1 MPENWNMRKQMKR
14 IINRLTS
21 PSKLGGNPGA
31 ENFGARILNLE
42 DVNHEMIRLWAELE
56 GRAIES
62 NAYLSPY
69 FILPALKHLTPDTR
83 PIIIIIENNEGGI
96 RRLTGFGVF
105 EFTYGT
111 KKMPL
116 PHLKAYKST
125 HSFLTGLLIDR
136 DFVEPTITA
145 LFSFFCKS
153 GSNWHGV
160 EFVDR
165 YGDSELTN
173 QLDKVASRV
182 GYPWFNYDM
191 KNRAILIPKENGAD
205 FLPHSRMKDLRR
217 CMKKLSGAGDVQ
229 WRVIRSK
236 QGDREPVDASLKLE
250 HMGWKGENGTSL
262 LSVPGHEVFF
272 REMID
277 GFSLSGRTFFTEL
290 SLNGEVI
297 ASTSNL
303 ISGSAG
309 FAFKV
314 GFHPAFSK
322 MSPGIL
328 NEVEFVNNAAN
339 LFPELE
345 YIDSGA
351 EEGSFID
358 DLWEGR
364 RTLISGFYATS
375 SIGKRVLSGTDRLRS
390 IKRHLTDV
398 SRTLFT

>member
-1 MPENWNMRKQMKR
+1 MMR
-14 IINRLTS
+14 IIKRLTS
-21 PSKLGGNPGA
+21 PSTLSCNSSA
-31 ENFGARILNLE
+31 ENFRVRTLNLE
-42 DVNHEMIRLWAELE
+42 DLNHEIIRLWVELE

-83 PIIIIIENNEGGI
+83 PIIIIIENNEGGN
-96 RRLTGFGVF
+96 RKLTGVGVF

-125 HSFLTGLLIDR
+125 HSFLTGLLIDS

-145 LFSFFCKS
+145 LFSFFCKPD
-153 GSNWHGV
+153 SNWHGV

-165 YGDSELTN
+165 YGDTELTN

-182 GYPWFNYDM
+182 GSTWFNYDRKLRSM
-191 KNRAILIPKENGAD
+191 LIPKESGTD
-205 FLPHSRMKDLRR
+205 FLTHSKKKDLARR
-217 CMKKLSGAGDVQ
+217 MRNLRSAGEVQ
-229 WRVIRSK
+229 WQVIRSK
-236 QGDREPVDASLKLE
+236 QGNHEHIDISLKLE

-262 LSVPGHEVFF
+262 ISKPGHAAFF

-277 GFSLSGRTFFTEL
+277 GFSQSERAFFTEL
-290 SLNGEVI
+290 SVNGEVI
-297 ASTSNL
+297 ASTNNL
-303 ISGSAG
+303 ISGKAG

-314 GFHPAFSK
+314 GWNPAFSK
-322 MSPGIL
+322 ISPGIL
-328 NEVEFVNNAAN
+328 NEVEFVNNAAI

-345 YIDSGA
+345 SIDSGA

-358 DLWEGR
+358 ELWEGR
-364 RTLISGFYATS
+364 RLLISGIYSTS
-375 SIGKRVLSGTDRLRS
+375 SMGKKVLSGIDSFRS
-390 IKRHLTDV
+390 IKRKLTEI
-398 SRTLFT
+398 SRVFRARP